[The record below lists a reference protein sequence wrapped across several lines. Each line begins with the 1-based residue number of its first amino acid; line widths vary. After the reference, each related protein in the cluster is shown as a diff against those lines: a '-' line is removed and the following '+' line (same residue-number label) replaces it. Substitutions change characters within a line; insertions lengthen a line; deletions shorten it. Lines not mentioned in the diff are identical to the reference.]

1 MPALARWT
9 DQQERPKILSAQL
22 GIELDSC
29 KEIDSVGKNKLKK
42 FLVQAGIQSITEL
55 DYPLRRAYEEYLIY
69 DQKIKQ
75 INRYLLAYDRI
86 KQYSIRQQ
94 MKTLEGQY
102 QCRWEMT
109 NTVLFIP
116 YHPDQSLAMEYDSV
130 RHQSNMV
137 WDFSKPC
144 SRTVKEQIFTTLNA
158 ILESFKEL
166 RSREHKLSG
175 LQCLYEFCTEEKI
188 KDIEMLD
195 AVQVRQFEEYLEHH
209 TRSKSRKAQ
218 LLPSLN
224 FCLKTVFLQ
233 SGEINWDANVW
244 YLERLHLPQNRVNHS
259 SSFASVSFRDISL
272 PSNRRYL
279 KEYMKYQ
286 FGISSLS
293 VSTII
298 TTKYIEIHTM
308 LVWFSGRGRD
318 AGCCTAEEADEYI
331 KTVGERGIIAKT
343 FNSCLSAI
351 HHFFRFLVVKGHMG
365 RVPFRLEYYQ
375 KKVMPKH
382 LNRSVSSD
390 VCMEMLEK
398 LPLLPEHLRCMYLHL
413 WCLGLRI
420 SEVCTLKGD
429 AYEKKGED
437 AWIKVYQTKM
447 KTYKRIPIAEG
458 LYKIMQVYIK
468 RNHIAPDE
476 YLFKNKNGGAYR
488 TATFSYQMKKFCREN
503 DVEGGE
509 YLFQSHDYRHTV
521 ATFFYDNGVSLQ
533 SVRDYLGHNYEE
545 MTQQYIDYMP
555 QKIAEES
562 DEFFKDPGNSLAAGL
577 KKHPAD
583 ITLSTNNNTATGK
596 GGKNGK

>member
-9 DQQERPKILSAQL
+9 EQQETPKILSAQL
-22 GIELDSC
+22 GVELDSC
-29 KEIDSVGKNKLKK
+29 KEIDGVGRNKLKK
-42 FLVQAGIQSITEL
+42 FLMQAGIQSITEL
-55 DYPLRRAYEEYLIY
+55 DYPLRRAYEEYLTY
-69 DQKIKQ
+69 GQKIQ
-75 INRYLLAYDRI
+75 QASRYLLAYDRA
-86 KQYSIRQQ
+86 KQHSIRQQ
-94 MKTLEGQY
+94 METLEGQR
-102 QCRWEMT
+102 QCRWEMD

-116 YHPDQSLAMEYDSV
+116 YHPDQSLAMEFDSV
-130 RHQSNMV
+130 RHQGNMV

-144 SRTVKEQIFTTLNA
+144 SRKVKEQVFTTLNA
-158 ILESFKEL
+158 ILEGIKEP
-166 RSREHKLSG
+166 RTREHKLSG
-175 LQCLYEFCTEEKI
+175 LQCLYEFCRKERI
-188 KDIEMLD
+188 KDIELLD
-195 AVQVRQFEEYLEHH
+195 AVQVQRFEEYLEQQASS
-209 TRSKSRKAQ
+209 RSRKAQ

-233 SGEINWDANVW
+233 SEEINWNANVW
-244 YLERLHLPQNRVNHS
+244 YLERLHLPQNRVNYS
-259 SSFASVSFRDISL
+259 SSFASVSFREISL
-272 PSNRRYL
+272 PANRSYL

-308 LVWFSGRGRD
+308 LVWFSSRD
-318 AGCCTAEEADEYI
+318 REVSCCTAEEADAYI
-331 KTVGERGIIAKT
+331 KTVEGREIVAKT
-343 FNSCLSAI
+343 FNACLSAI
-351 HHFFRFLVVKGHMG
+351 HHFFRFLVVKGHME

-382 LNRSVSSD
+382 LNRSVSHD

-413 WCLGLRI
+413 WCLGLRV

-429 AYEKKGED
+429 AYEKKGPD

-458 LYKIMQVYIK
+458 LYKIMQVYIR
-468 RNHIAPDE
+468 RNQIAPDE

-488 TATFSYQMKKFCREN
+488 TATFSCQMKKFCREN

-521 ATFFYDNGVSLQ
+521 ATFFYDNGISLQ

-555 QKIAEES
+555 QKIAKES
-562 DEFFKDPGNSLAAGL
+562 DKFFKDPGNNLAAGL
-577 KKHPAD
+577 KKHTSD
-583 ITLSTNNNTATGK
+583 ITLSTTNHTATGK
-596 GGKNGK
+596 GGKNGG

>member
-1 MPALARWT
+1 MPAFAQWI
-9 DQQERPKILSAQL
+9 DQQEQPEILSAQL
-22 GIELDSC
+22 GVELDNC
-29 KEIDSVGKNKLKK
+29 KDIDGVGKNKLKK
-42 FLVQAGIQSITEL
+42 FLMQTGIQSIAEL

-75 INRYLLAYDRI
+75 ANRYLLAYDRV
-86 KQYSIRQQ
+86 KQHSIRQQ

-102 QCRWEMT
+102 QCRWEM
-109 NTVLFIP
+109 NNMVLFIP

-130 RHQSNMV
+130 RHQNNMV
-137 WDFSKPC
+137 WDFSKSC
-144 SRTVKEQIFTTLNA
+144 SRIVKEQIFITLNA
-158 ILESFKEL
+158 ILESYKEL
-166 RSREHKLSG
+166 RAREHKLSG
-175 LQCLYEFCTEEKI
+175 LQCLYKFCIEEEI
-188 KDIEMLD
+188 KDIELLD
-195 AVQVRQFEEYLEHH
+195 AVQVQRFEDYLE
-209 TRSKSRKAQ
+209 RESNSKSRKAQ
-218 LLPSLN
+218 LLPILN
-224 FCLKTVFLQ
+224 YCLKTVFLQ
-233 SGEINWDANVW
+233 SEEINWNANVW
-244 YLERLHLPQNRVNHS
+244 YLERLHLPQNRVNQS
-259 SSFASVSFRDISL
+259 GSFASVSFREVLL
-272 PSNRRYL
+272 PVNCGYL

-286 FGISSLS
+286 LGISSLS

-298 TTKYIEIHTM
+298 TKYKEIQTM
-308 LVWFSGRGRD
+308 LVWFSEKGRD
-318 AGCCTAEEADEYI
+318 AGQCTAEEISEYI
-331 KTVGERGIIAKT
+331 KKLDEREIIAKT
-343 FNSCLSAI
+343 FNEYLTAI
-351 HHFFRFLVVKGHMG
+351 HHFFRFLIVKGHME

-375 KKVMPKH
+375 KKVIPKH
-382 LNRSVSSD
+382 LNRSVSID

-429 AYEKKGED
+429 AYEMKGQD

-468 RNHIAPDE
+468 RNNIAPDE

-509 YLFQSHDYRHTV
+509 YLFQSHDYWHTV

-555 QKIAEES
+555 QKIAKES
-562 DEFFKDPGNSLAAGL
+562 DEFFNNPGNSLASGL
-577 KKHPAD
+577 KKHPSGNSMY
-583 ITLSTNNNTATGK
+583 TKSNTAAKK
-596 GGKNGK
+596 GGKNGR